1 MDQELEQQYEEEEF
15 EFFLMG
21 TDFSRPPHPNPI
33 QNPNP
38 NLNPNLMPNP
48 NPIFFTCNA

>member
-21 TDFSRPPHPNPI
+21 TDLKKDLIVQTSITNIDIARSVYR
-33 QNPNP
+33 
-38 NLNPNLMPNP
+38 
-48 NPIFFTCNA
+48 